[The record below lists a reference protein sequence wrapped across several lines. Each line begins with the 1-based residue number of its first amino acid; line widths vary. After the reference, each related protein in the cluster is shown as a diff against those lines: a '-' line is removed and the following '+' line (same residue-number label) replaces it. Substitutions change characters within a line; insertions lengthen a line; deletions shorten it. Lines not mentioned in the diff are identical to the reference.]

1 MEVKRGLDYRAAD
14 GPAAHWEERPSPR
27 MALLATLLQIRQR
40 REEAVVLET
49 AADPWVFEG
58 SAAQGRQRAVEDIV
72 SLGFPLVFTQ
82 PLSLTLLHGP
92 QTWAVTLMLPL
103 PLPLP
108 ESWALTLFALLQVL
122 AHTSASI
129 WVLNCSTQLQFPSSP
144 QGLGLSTTFSR
155 KLCIL

>member
-14 GPAAHWEERPSPR
+14 GPAAQWEERPSPR
-27 MALLATLLQIRQR
+27 MALLATLLRIHQR
-40 REEAVVLET
+40 REEAIVT
-49 AADPWVFEG
+49 ADPWVFEG
-58 SAAQGRQRAVEDIV
+58 SAAQGRQRAIADIV

-82 PLSLTLLHGP
+82 PLSLTPLHGP

-108 ESWALTLFALLQVL
+108 ASWALTLFALLQVF

-129 WVLNCSTQLQFPSSP
+129 WVLNCSTQLQFPSSL

-155 KLCIL
+155 KPCIL